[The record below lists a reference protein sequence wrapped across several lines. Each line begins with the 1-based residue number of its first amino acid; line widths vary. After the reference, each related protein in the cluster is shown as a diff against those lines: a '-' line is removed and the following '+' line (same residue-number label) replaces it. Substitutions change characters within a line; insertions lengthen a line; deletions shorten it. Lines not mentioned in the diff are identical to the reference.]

1 MAICKSEKNFQVLK
15 SDWFRERIRQP
26 GGIAEASSFQVFLLF
41 VNLRKVWFCTIL
53 SFKWALSMS
62 TN

>member
-1 MAICKSEKNFQVLK
+1 MAICKSEKNSQVLK

-41 VNLRKVWFCTIL
+41 VNLRKL
-53 SFKWALSMS
+53 
-62 TN
+62 